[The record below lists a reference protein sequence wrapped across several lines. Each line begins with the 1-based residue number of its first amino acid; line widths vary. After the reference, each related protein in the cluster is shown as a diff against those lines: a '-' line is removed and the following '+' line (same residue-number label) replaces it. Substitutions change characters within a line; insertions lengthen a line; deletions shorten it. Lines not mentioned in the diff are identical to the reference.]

1 MEEVQLPPPYKLY
14 DNPPSYETVINL
26 SPETPVETSVETP
39 VEINTETPSNKDFIS
54 IWCII
59 ISFIVL
65 SCLWTSWKYSDNSFF
80 LSFAVIY
87 TFLFGIYLIILT
99 FCLLS
104 CSFFSGY

>member
-1 MEEVQLPPPYKLY
+1 MEELQLPPPYKLY
-14 DNPPSYETVINL
+14 DNPPSYETVVNL
-26 SPETPVETSVETP
+26 SPETPIETSVETSQT
-39 VEINTETPSNKDFIS
+39 NTNIPSNKDFIS

-87 TFLFGIYLIILT
+87 TFLFGIYLLFLT

-104 CSFFSGY
+104 CSFCSGY

>member
-1 MEEVQLPPPYKLY
+1 MEEQLPPYKLY
-14 DNPPSYETVINL
+14 ENPPLYETVVNL
-26 SPETPVETSVETP
+26 SPGIPVVVPVETSVESSET
-39 VEINTETPSNKDFIS
+39 NTNRSYKDLIS

-59 ISFIVL
+59 ISFVVL
-65 SCLWTSWKYSDNSFF
+65 SCLWTSWKYSNNSFF

-87 TFLFGIYLIILT
+87 TFLFGIYLLFLT